1 MPNELTMEQF
11 QKVLPKKVRKTLNVK
26 LLDGINKVLSD
37 PLIRDSY
44 RENLLSY
51 TNVLNTG
58 PYKIES
64 YINAVRYVSFKL
76 LGSTNLDA
84 YVRTFP
90 DRYQKFMQS
99 STSSEYIAQY
109 VSAYNKNKLVNMV
122 FEQTLIPV
130 HILNADIHQKA
141 INVQADLM
149 LNANSE
155 KVRTDAANSL
165 LNHLKMPETQRIELD
180 IGFKE
185 DKTIQELRNTTMA
198 LVAQQ
203 RQMLEAGAMTIKEI
217 AHSKLLIEDGE
228 IVDE

>member
-1 MPNELTMEQF
+1 MSNALTMEQF
-11 QKVLPKKVRKTLNVK
+11 QRVLPKSVRKTLNVK
-26 LLDGINKVLSD
+26 LLDGINKVLTD
-37 PLIRDSY
+37 PLIKESY

-76 LGSTNLDA
+76 LGSTNMDA
-84 YVRTFP
+84 YIRTFP
-90 DRYQKFMQS
+90 DRYQRLISDPVSKG
-99 STSSEYIAQY
+99 YIAQY
-109 VSAYNKNKLVNMV
+109 VSAYNKNKLVNLV

-149 LNANSE
+149 LNAMSE

-165 LNHLKMPETQRIELD
+165 LNHLKMPETQKIELN
-180 IGFKE
+180 IGMKE
-185 DKTIQELRNTTMA
+185 DKSINELRDSTMA

-203 RQMLEAGAMTIKEI
+203 RQMLEAGAMTAKDV
-217 AHSKLLIEDGE
+217 AHSKLLIEGE
-228 IVDE
+228 IIENE